1 MPRTVGG
8 LKGSP
13 SYSVVKCP
21 SLATFVSI
29 GMAETFSKPGSPRLF
44 DGSLMSCNRGESEK
58 RALEQVRQRLCGDA
72 DGRKKIDDLDRM
84 FGFSAEETDRFS
96 ELLFSV
102 EPNKEPS
109 AFPDFISSKGFI
121 EHFRVTASLGRK
133 KRSEYL
139 KREATFNKR
148 VWALTE
154 GLGRRVMAPV
164 ALPQA
169 ETVAHFQP
177 MAEYRD
183 LESSFRSSWCKHM
196 DSRSKYLERNEAALQ
211 AFLVEMPQPGLEMF
225 ENIKVDNLNGRKFG
239 DLYRPEHLTNYRLS
253 RDKNLLKWIFE
264 NADGLDYV
272 LYLGADGIVEVI
284 NVSMIPTMIELL
296 RWDYCIAGA
305 LTVEVCSIAVF

>member
-1 MPRTVGG
+1 
-8 LKGSP
+8 
-13 SYSVVKCP
+13 
-21 SLATFVSI
+21 
-29 GMAETFSKPGSPRLF
+29 
-44 DGSLMSCNRGESEK
+44 MSCNRGESEK

-72 DGRKKIDDLDRM
+72 DGCKKIDDLDRM
-84 FGFSAEETDRFS
+84 FGFTMEDTDRFA

-102 EPNKEPS
+102 KPNKEPS
-109 AFPDFISSKGFI
+109 VFPDFISSKGFI

-139 KREATFNKR
+139 KREAAFNKR
-148 VWALTE
+148 VRGLTE
-154 GLGRRVMAPV
+154 GLGRRVTAPM

-169 ETVAHFQP
+169 ETAAHFQP

-183 LESSFRSSWCKHM
+183 LESSFKSSWCKHM
-196 DSRSKYLERNEAALQ
+196 DSRNKYLERNETALQ

-225 ENIKVDNLNGRKFG
+225 ENIKVGNIKGRKFG

-305 LTVEVCSIAVF
+305 LTVEACSIAVF